1 MMKTAYIHSDL
12 YASYNLGPR
21 HPLQQARLIDICE
34 TLHNQGAFDENLV
47 LVEPSPCKESDLL
60 SVHDAE
66 YIQIVKRASQGETG
80 IQLSRYGRGPGDT
93 PAFAGMWENG
103 LLYCGG
109 SLRCAELVADGT
121 YKRAISF
128 AGGLH
133 HAHHDHASGFCILSD
148 IAIAINTLKSNGY
161 KRVLYVDID
170 VHHGDGVEALFRS
183 DPNVLTL
190 SFHESGAWL
199 FPGTGNVQD
208 RGVES
213 AVDSVWN
220 VPFAP
225 NTGGDV
231 WCSTIPG
238 VTSYL
243 MQMFSPDAIVLQ
255 LGADALEEDPLGHLV
270 MTRSEWLQ
278 TVDTLLQMFRDKPVV
293 ILGGGGY
300 CRAAVV
306 DVWSRVALLAAG
318 RPWQIGLE
326 LEQSLSTSDA
336 LEFHRSTMRYLHDQR
351 GLPL

>member
-47 LVEPSPCKESDLL
+47 LVEPSPCKESDVL

-66 YIQIVKRASQGETG
+66 YIQIVKRASLGETG
-80 IQLSRYGRGPGDT
+80 IQLSRYGLGPGDT

-133 HAHHDHASGFCILSD
+133 HAHYDHASGFCILSD

-231 WCSTIPG
+231 WCSTVSD
-238 VTSYL
+238 VTSHL
-243 MQMFSPDAIVLQ
+243 MDRFLPDAIVLQ
-255 LGADALEEDPLGHLV
+255 LGADALAEDPLGHLV

-351 GLPL
+351 GLPF